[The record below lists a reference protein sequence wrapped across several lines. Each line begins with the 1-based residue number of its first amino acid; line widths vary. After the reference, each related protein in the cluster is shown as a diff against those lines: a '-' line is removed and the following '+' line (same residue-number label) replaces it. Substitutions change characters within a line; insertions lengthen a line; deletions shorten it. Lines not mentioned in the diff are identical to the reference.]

1 MKAKVLGCF
10 LAVCLLLGLLPLSV
24 LASDMDGTPNGDPA
38 SVQTILSWEWADR
51 TENLNASGS
60 PAVLALPGASA
71 SNVAGMDDVCALLP
85 TAVNATLETGE
96 QQALS
101 VTWSCDAYPAKGA
114 YTGEYTFTAALPE
127 GYALSSAA
135 ASPEVLVTLGGADLY
150 MQIFIKTLTGRTIT
164 LQVEPGDLVDHVKA
178 MIQEKEGIP
187 PDQQHLFFSGKELE
201 DGHTLGDYNI
211 QKESTLHLVLHL
223 HSYNNGICSCGQYE
237 TPVLE
242 NGVYQLANAG
252 NLLWFAQEV
261 NGGQKSLSAVVT
273 APIDLTGIAWTPM
286 EGFSGTFDGGKQTIT
301 NLSGT
306 NGLFAS
312 SSGTVKQVVLE
323 QVSIS
328 GTGNVGALVGLNTGK
343 VVGCSST
350 GTVSGSS
357 WPIGGIAGHNNGGTI
372 QGCLSNC
379 TVSGATAGG
388 LIGSNFGGG
397 KMNTCL
403 YYGTNWNLEGDRSH
417 GKRNSVNVFRKNQT
431 SWMTYNDD
439 QPVSESAVIEAMAPY
454 FDVSH
459 IVGVHVYDQEVASDE
474 YLKSEADCEHAA
486 VYYKSCVCGES
497 SKGTAGEA
505 TFMSGDPKG
514 HEFST
519 EWKSDENGHWHEC
532 VCGAKDA
539 VSAHEPKVTGEKK
552 PTATE
557 TGYTGDTICAVCG
570 YEIQKGEEIP
580 VLDASEEDDA
590 KKPEDSDKPSAE
602 AASPK
607 TGDDSAPVA
616 WACVLLGSLTGLTV
630 LGTKRKR
637 SR

>member
-1 MKAKVLGCF
+1 
-10 LAVCLLLGLLPLSV
+10 
-24 LASDMDGTPNGDPA
+24 
-38 SVQTILSWEWADR
+38 
-51 TENLNASGS
+51 
-60 PAVLALPGASA
+60 
-71 SNVAGMDDVCALLP
+71 
-85 TAVNATLETGE
+85 
-96 QQALS
+96 
-101 VTWSCDAYPAKGA
+101 
-114 YTGEYTFTAALPE
+114 
-127 GYALSSAA
+127 
-135 ASPEVLVTLGGADLY
+135 
-150 MQIFIKTLTGRTIT
+150 
-164 LQVEPGDLVDHVKA
+164 
-178 MIQEKEGIP
+178 
-187 PDQQHLFFSGKELE
+187 
-201 DGHTLGDYNI
+201 
-211 QKESTLHLVLHL
+211 
-223 HSYNNGICSCGQYE
+223 
-237 TPVLE
+237 
-242 NGVYQLANAG
+242 
-252 NLLWFAQEV
+252 
-261 NGGQKSLSAVVT
+261 
-273 APIDLTGIAWTPM
+273 
-286 EGFSGTFDGGKQTIT
+286 
-301 NLSGT
+301 
-306 NGLFAS
+306 
-312 SSGTVKQVVLE
+312 
-323 QVSIS
+323 
-328 GTGNVGALVGLNTGK
+328 
-343 VVGCSST
+343 
-350 GTVSGSS
+350 
-357 WPIGGIAGHNNGGTI
+357 
-372 QGCLSNC
+372 
-379 TVSGATAGG
+379 
-388 LIGSNFGGG
+388 
-397 KMNTCL
+397 
-403 YYGTNWNLEGDRSH
+403 
-417 GKRNSVNVFRKNQT
+417 
-431 SWMTYNDD
+431 MTYNDD